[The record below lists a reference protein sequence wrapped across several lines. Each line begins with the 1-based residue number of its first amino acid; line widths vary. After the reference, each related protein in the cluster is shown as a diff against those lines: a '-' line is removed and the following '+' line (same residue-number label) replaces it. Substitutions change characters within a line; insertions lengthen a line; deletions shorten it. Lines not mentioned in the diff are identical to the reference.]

1 MRRREFLGALGSAA
15 AVWPLAARAQQ
26 GERVRRIAVLTVSA
40 VGESATQ
47 ARFAALTQALQQLG
61 WTDRDNLLIDYRAA
75 AGSVEILR
83 QHVTELA
90 SLRPEVIVAIGSE
103 AVTLL
108 QQATRVLP
116 IVFTDVPDPIGAGF
130 IEGMARPGRNASGFM
145 LFEYGMSGK
154 WLELLKD
161 IAPNITRAAVLRDP
175 SMTAGVGQYAA
186 IQALAAPLRIE
197 LRPVDVRNADEIE
210 QALAAF
216 GGEGMIVT
224 TSPSSQRHRDL
235 IVRLAAKHRLPA
247 VYPFSYYATSG
258 GLISYGPDPVD
269 PLRRAAGYV
278 DRILKGEKPADLPV
292 QAPTKYQLVI
302 NLKTAKAL
310 GLTMPPSVLARADEV
325 IE

>member
-1 MRRREFLGALGSAA
+1 M
-15 AVWPLAARAQQ
+15 AVAARAQQ
-26 GERVRRIAVLTVSA
+26 GERMRRIAVLTVSA
-40 VGESATQ
+40 VGEPATQ

-130 IEGMARPGRNASGFM
+130 IEGMARPGRNATGFM

-161 IAPNITRAAVLRDP
+161 IAPNMTR
-175 SMTAGVGQYAA
+175 
-186 IQALAAPLRIE
+186 
-197 LRPVDVRNADEIE
+197 
-210 QALAAF
+210 
-216 GGEGMIVT
+216 
-224 TSPSSQRHRDL
+224 
-235 IVRLAAKHRLPA
+235 
-247 VYPFSYYATSG
+247 
-258 GLISYGPDPVD
+258 
-269 PLRRAAGYV
+269 RRSFA
-278 DRILKGEKPADLPV
+278 
-292 QAPTKYQLVI
+292 
-302 NLKTAKAL
+302 
-310 GLTMPPSVLARADEV
+310 
-325 IE
+325 